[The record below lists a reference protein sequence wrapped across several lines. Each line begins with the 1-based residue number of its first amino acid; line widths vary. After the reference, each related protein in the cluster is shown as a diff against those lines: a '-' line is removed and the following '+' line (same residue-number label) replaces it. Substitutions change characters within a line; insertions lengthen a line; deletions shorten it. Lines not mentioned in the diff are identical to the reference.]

1 MRTANS
7 EKIAL
12 IRRQP
17 QKSIGSILLPDSFSI
32 GSSVE
37 SSGYRLAE
45 LVDGLGLAPGTQVV
59 VAEMGSHDL
68 DLKEMIGEDIH
79 RVPVENVL
87 GYIDETGAH
96 PLQNLVMVKPD
107 EKEEKISGTMLIMP
121 EASRRPSQTG
131 TVLAVG
137 PEVKEKALAPGVRC
151 AYALFGG
158 LEVPLAEGNVTFL
171 RENPLPLHSDELL
184 CIVEEESD
192 DGKTELDQ

>member
-1 MRTANS
+1 MRTVNS
-7 EKIAL
+7 EKIAI
-12 IRRQP
+12 IRRQA

-37 SSGYRLAE
+37 SSAYRIAE
-45 LVDGLGLAPGTQVV
+45 LVDGLGLAPGTKII

-87 GYIDETGAH
+87 AYIDEAGAH

-107 EKEEKISGTMLIMP
+107 EKEEKISGTMLIVP
-121 EASRRPSQTG
+121 ESSRRPSQTG

-137 PEVKEKALAPGVRC
+137 PEVKEPELKTGARVMF
-151 AYALFGG
+151 ALFSG

-171 RENPLPLHSDELL
+171 RESPLWGHSDELVGIL
-184 CIVEEESD
+184 VDE
-192 DGKTELDQ
+192 